1 MNMEINSQWQFT
13 EDGGFGQV
21 TPYITTTGYCVPMK
35 SAREQVQDEILI
47 KIQKAL
53 TDNDLPRAREL
64 AELGKQITEF

>member
-1 MNMEINSQWQFT
+1 MSIEFQTQWQSSPIGDAGSSVGNASFPWT
-13 EDGGFGQV
+13 YYS
-21 TPYITTTGYCVPMK
+21 TK

-53 TDNDLPRAREL
+53 ADNDLPRAREL

>member
-1 MNMEINSQWQFT
+1 MNINSDWQIT
-13 EDGGFGQV
+13 EGDWGGKI
-21 TPYITTTGYCVPMK
+21 TPYVGYYPIVK

-53 TDNDLPRAREL
+53 VDNNLPRAREL